1 MARLTRSDRVAALA
15 ELAELAAGRS
25 DLLARCAG
33 LAVGT
38 HEGDLDEGRYVR
50 AAQLCIEAGADTSLI
65 PHWIDVGRN
74 RAVEIAAKH
83 QRR

>member
-1 MARLTRSDRVAALA
+1 
-15 ELAELAAGRS
+15 
-25 DLLARCAG
+25 
-33 LAVGT
+33 
-38 HEGDLDEGRYVR
+38 VR